1 MKKRAS
7 LFLSVL
13 LVALLC
19 TPSVAYASLNHQST
33 EAQQAVIEYLEQW
46 SYSTENGAIRL
57 AVDKIPSDILSEF
70 LTAEFDE
77 LDDMI
82 KAVVIST
89 LSSFEA
95 PSLDVDF
102 DTTLQPY
109 STMRVSNINEAEL
122 ELIPFT
128 SPLGGVFN
136 GEVMGIISMTLD
148 YTLEGSGKL
157 YINSI
162 SSPSIRIEKS
172 GPVVVRS
179 TTLTTARV
187 SSDGQ
192 QATVAYSAVLGYVAD
207 FIIFEDVTHSFS
219 YTYRIS

>member
-1 MKKRAS
+1 M
-7 LFLSVL
+7 
-13 LVALLC
+13 C
-19 TPSVAYASLNHQST
+19 TPSIAYASVNHQLT
-33 EAQQAVIEYLEQW
+33 QEQQAIIDYLEGW
-46 SYSTENGAIRL
+46 SYSTEDGTIKL
-57 AVDKIPSDILSEF
+57 AVDKIPSDILSQF
-70 LTAEFDE
+70 LSTEFDG
-77 LDDMI
+77 LDALI
-82 KAVVIST
+82 ESIVIST
-89 LSSFEA
+89 LSSFTP
-95 PSLDVDF
+95 PSLEIDPDVYI
-102 DTTLQPY
+102 QPY
-109 STMRVSNINEAEL
+109 STMTVSNINEAQL
-122 ELIPFT
+122 ELISFT

-148 YTLEGSGKL
+148 YTWEGNGKL

-207 FIIFEDVTHSFS
+207 FIIFEDVTHNFS